1 MNHNDNKNNQ
11 KFKEL
16 DDKIQ
21 TNFDTL
27 SDRNNEINDLENS
40 KLGTIG

>member
-40 KLGTIG
+40 KLGM